1 MSRSLE
7 IAQFTILFTGCLGI
21 LVSRQSSEQ
30 LSTSVPAFTID
41 IWTIRES
48 SATHLF
54 QYRIKHLFH
63 TGMFHT
69 AHINFLHVCSIDT
82 NSQKKN
88 RWKKQLLPY
97 ATCWSIKNH
106 RDCAGQL
113 VSLFSHSKEIKI
125 SLVSLFFASDS
136 RSKATNSENH
146 RSRRRSLEMHG
157 SGWRCRQWRGLEMHG

>member
-1 MSRSLE
+1 MSRRLE

-21 LVSRQSSEQ
+21 LVSRHSSEQ

-54 QYRIKHLFH
+54 QHRIKHLFH

-69 AHINFLHVCSIDT
+69 AHINFLHVCSIRYKF
-82 NSQKKN
+82 SEE
-88 RWKKQLLPY
+88 KQVEKTAAILCNMLVN
-97 ATCWSIKNH
+97 TDH

-146 RSRRRSLEMHG
+146 RSRR
-157 SGWRCRQWRGLEMHG
+157 WRQWRGLEMHG